1 MSSEKQRPTDAE
13 LNEDWYALLMVPQDA
28 SVGAIKKSFRKLA
41 LKYHPDKNTKDP
53 KAPEL
58 FAKFTKIKDF
68 LLDEQIKGEY
78 DEKRKAKQA
87 KAKLDAARSA
97 TMGER
102 RRRFKVREVRGEI
115 RVNRIIHFVRE
126 KGKMFILV
134 CRGVVKCPQDDQ
146 MCKYRV

>member
-1 MSSEKQRPTDAE
+1 MSSEKHRPTDAE

-28 SVGAIKKSFRKLA
+28 SIGAIKKSFRKLA

-53 KAPEL
+53 KAPDL

-68 LLDEQIKGEY
+68 LLDDQIKGEY

-97 TMGER
+97 AMGER
-102 RRRFKVREVRGEI
+102 RRRFKVRVAHQRI
-115 RVNRIIHFVRE
+115 RVNIMFV
-126 KGKMFILV
+126 FI
-134 CRGVVKCPQDDQ
+134 
-146 MCKYRV
+146 

>member
-1 MSSEKQRPTDAE
+1 MTPDKQRPTDAE

-41 LKYHPDKNTKDP
+41 LKYHPDKNKKDP
-53 KAPEL
+53 KAPEI

-97 TMGER
+97 SIGER
-102 RRRFKVREVRGEI
+102 RRRFKVRVTAQEMDK
-115 RVNRIIHFVRE
+115 RVNTIFVCGCE
-126 KGKMFILV
+126 SFG
-134 CRGVVKCPQDDQ
+134 RGRKVVYHLFSCNKVTP
-146 MCKYRV
+146 RR